1 MEKEFVTYE
10 QALALK
16 ELGFDEPCLAFYDGT
31 WDTKIYFNY
40 KRDSSGDYEPFTT
53 SERLNWFGAPLKQ
66 QVFRW
71 FRDKYGICSWIE
83 RLYTKN
89 SVAYYKTTQEY
100 KKDASSKMHNLNI
113 SLKEYN
119 TYEEAENACIDKL
132 IEIVKNK
139 TDEKNNNTDN
149 NSNSRLHL

>member
-1 MEKEFVTYE
+1 MEEVKKQGMESLFCPYE

-16 ELGFDEPCLAFYDGT
+16 ELGFDEDCFAFHSTIYGLVIGGASGNSVLYESAGECL
-31 WDTKIYFNY
+31 
-40 KRDSSGDYEPFTT
+40 
-53 SERLNWFGAPLKQ
+53 APLKQ

-119 TYEEAENACIDKL
+119 TYKEAESACIDKL

-139 TDEKNNNTDN
+139 TDEKDNNTDN
-149 NSNSRLHL
+149 NNNSRLHL